1 MRYTATGGIRNLE
14 DPRLP
19 SGTVTTVWDS
29 VLHRIA
35 VFSGGVMIIA
45 MFLLAA

>member
-1 MRYTATGGIRNLE
+1 MRYTATGAIRNLE

-45 MFLLAA
+45 MFHLAA